1 MPGQGARR
9 AIELVEQVRQFEVS
23 VLPDLARSALT
34 MLADQLDAL
43 AAQIHALE
51 RRDDPELGAVTA
63 DGVDQHGPLTH
74 QQLASPVQH
83 QYSLALGALDRHEPH
98 GRPGHRLA
106 DRLGISGVVL
116 LPPHIGLHV
125 ARRHQAH
132 IMTERRDLA
141 RPVVRRGAR
150 RHADQARREGLEKLQ
165 HLGAMQL
172 LSGGDLASSI
182 DAVDLEHGLGEI
194 NTDRGSLHGGR
205 LLLSGLFQQRP
216 PYGASTPE
224 TGAVHP
230 ISPTATRLWRDAVS
244 PTQPTFTP

>member
-1 MPGQGARR
+1 M
-9 AIELVEQVRQFEVS
+9 
-23 VLPDLARSALT
+23 
-34 MLADQLDAL
+34 
-43 AAQIHALE
+43 
-51 RRDDPELGAVTA
+51 TA

-106 DRLGISGVVL
+106 DRFGITRVGL
-116 LPPHIGLHV
+116 ATLHV
-125 ARRHQAH
+125 RLDVGRRHQPNLVA
-132 IMTERRDLA
+132 EPDQLA
-141 RPVVRRGAR
+141 RPVVAR
-150 RHADQARREGLEKLQ
+150 SASLHSDQARREGLEKLQ
-165 HLGAMQL
+165 HLGATQL

-182 DAVDLEHGLGEI
+182 DAVDLEHRLGEI